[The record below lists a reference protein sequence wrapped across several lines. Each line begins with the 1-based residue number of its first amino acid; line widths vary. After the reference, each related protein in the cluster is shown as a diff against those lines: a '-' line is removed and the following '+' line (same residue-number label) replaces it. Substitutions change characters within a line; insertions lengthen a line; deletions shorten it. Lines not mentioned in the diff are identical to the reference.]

1 MSQSPALTATG
12 PRLRVVHLVETLEL
26 GGMER
31 AIATLCLA
39 TDHTR
44 FDVSVVAMKRLG
56 PVAAELLAAGIP
68 VECANVPSSPPD
80 YFAWRHVVPVLRRL
94 RPDIVHTHNSAALIY
109 GAPSA
114 RWCGVSTI
122 IHTDHGRAF
131 PDRKHVMVAERIAS
145 ALVWRVVAVSAPLA
159 RDLGEHVG
167 IASARLRVV
176 PNGVADLPPANED
189 AVHGLRRDWLRGA
202 TGPLVGLGAR
212 LVWEKGLD
220 DLLHAWRLVSAAIP
234 DARLVIAGDGPE
246 RVALEGLTTELG
258 LATSVQFA
266 GTVTDMPSLYRAL
279 DVFVLPSVSE
289 GLPLALLEAMAASLP
304 IVATRVGGIPSVLE
318 SAGAGEL
325 VPSRAHELLAEALLR
340 VLGSLRAGDGMATA
354 LGQRARQAYLAS
366 GTSAV
371 MARRYERLYLR
382 EADADLR

>member
-1 MSQSPALTATG
+1 MSHALTQTVTHS
-12 PRLRVVHLVETLEL
+12 RLRVVHLVETLEL

-39 TDHTR
+39 TDRSR

-56 PVAAELLAAGIP
+56 PVATELLAAGIP

-80 YFAWRHVVPVLRRL
+80 YLAWRHVVPVLRRL
-94 RPDIVHTHNSAALIY
+94 RPDVVHTHNSAALIY

-114 RWCGVSTI
+114 RWCGVPTI

-145 ALVWRVVAVSAPLA
+145 TLVWRVVAVSAPLA

-176 PNGVADLPPANED
+176 PNGVADLPPSNQEV
-189 AVHGLRRDWLRGA
+189 VHGLRRDWLRG
-202 TGPLVGLGAR
+202 TDGPLVGLGAR

-220 DLLHAWRLVSAAIP
+220 DLLHAWRLVSAEVP
-234 DARLVIAGDGPE
+234 EARLVIAGDGPE
-246 RVALEGLTTELG
+246 RAALEELTTGLG
-258 LATSVQFA
+258 LASSVQFA
-266 GTVTDMPSLYRAL
+266 GTMRDMPSLYRAL

-289 GLPLALLEAMAASLP
+289 GLPLALLEAMAAGLP

-318 SAGAGEL
+318 PADAGEL
-325 VPSRAHELLAEALLR
+325 VPARARELLAEALLR
-340 VLGSLRAGDGMATA
+340 VLRSLRAGDGTAAA
-354 LGQRARQAYLAS
+354 LGERARQAYLAS

-371 MARRYERLYLR
+371 MARRYERLYVR